1 MCERLCKMLSPR
13 AILDQYLELC
23 SHDLSRLVY
32 QLASNAVLEWNG
44 LTVRGG
50 PKIVKFLR
58 QKQNAGQ
65 LQSFSGAVTVVQ
77 PFELRDTHLATK
89 STPPENLAISPVREL
104 PIAATTPSSPSTQI
118 SSSEEFRS
126 EDPSF
131 ETPPKTLPAL
141 PHPLAPT
148 GGRRF
153 LPFSSDDED
162 EDGDGDAGQSSDSL
176 INRHNTYS
184 DLQYLETIG
193 TVRTANEPK
202 HRGTRTTHHIPREDP
217 SADSSGP
224 SEATTSSTSSVG
236 EKRTKLKLSYR
247 THLRSQEVQFALIIY
262 EHISTR
268 STAVRRNLFVEE
280 ELAQNQ
286 ESPRPRSPEPVPLPE
301 SPPLLAA
308 TALPPSEDSPPPVQP
323 PGTPVKRRR
332 VPPVIIGLRTSP
344 RRTFTPDEAGPAGI
358 QQTWPRKNN
367 HSSSST
373 ADGTGGSASKQ
384 RKLSSASATIRKP
397 LRF

>member
-1 MCERLCKMLSPR
+1 MRTGHAEIFKRKMQMSPR
-13 AILDQYLELC
+13 AILDQYLELS

-58 QKQNAGQ
+58 QKQHAGQ
-65 LQSFSGAVTVVQ
+65 LQSFTGAVTAVQ
-77 PFELRDTHLATK
+77 PFEVRDTHLATK
-89 STPPENLAISPVREL
+89 VTPPENLATSPVREVRQD
-104 PIAATTPSSPSTQI
+104 PIPTSSTPSTPTASG
-118 SSSEEFRS
+118 EEFRP
-126 EDPSF
+126 EDLSF

-141 PHPLAPT
+141 PHPPALT

-153 LPFSSDDED
+153 LPFPSDDED
-162 EDGDGDAGQSSDSL
+162 EEDEGDDAGQSSTGQ
-176 INRHNTYS
+176 NVYS
-184 DLQYLETIG
+184 ELQYLETVG

-224 SEATTSSTSSVG
+224 SDATTSSTSSVG
-236 EKRTKLKLSYR
+236 EKRTKLKISYR
-247 THLRSQEVQFALIIY
+247 THLRTQEVQFALIIY

-280 ELAQNQ
+280 EELRQTA
-286 ESPRPRSPEPVPLPE
+286 ESPRARSPEPVPLPD
-301 SPPLLAA
+301 SPPLAA
-308 TALPPSEDSPPPVQP
+308 GDSPPTSIQP
-323 PGTPVKRRR
+323 PGTPIKRRR
-332 VPPVIIGLRTSP
+332 IPPVIIGLRTSP
-344 RRTFTPDEAGPAGI
+344 RRTFAPPDEPGPANV
-358 QQTWPRKNN
+358 QQTWPRKNS
-367 HSSSST
+367 HT
-373 ADGTGGSASKQ
+373 GDGGGGSASKQ
-384 RKLSSASATIRKP
+384 RKLSSASSATIRKP

>member
-1 MCERLCKMLSPR
+1 MLSPR
-13 AILDQYLELC
+13 AIVDQYLELS
-23 SHDLSRLVY
+23 SHDLSRMVY

-44 LTVRGG
+44 LTVRG
-50 PKIVKFLR
+50 
-58 QKQNAGQ
+58 A
-65 LQSFSGAVTVVQ
+65 AQ
-77 PFELRDTHLATK
+77 PFEVRDTHLATK
-89 STPPENLAISPVREL
+89 ANPPENLTISPVREG
-104 PIAATTPSSPSTQI
+104 PIAATPSSPSTPI
-118 SSSEEFRS
+118 ASGSEFRP

-153 LPFSSDDED
+153 LPFPSDDED
-162 EDGDGDAGQSSDSL
+162 EDGDDPGQSSDL
-176 INRHNTYS
+176 LTNRQSTYS
-184 DLQYLETIG
+184 ELQYLETVG

-217 SADSSGP
+217 SATSSGP
-224 SEATTSSTSSVG
+224 SEATTSSSSSIG

-247 THLRSQEVQFALIIY
+247 THLRTQEVQFALIIY

-280 ELAQNQ
+280 DLSQNQ
-286 ESPRPRSPEPVPLPE
+286 ESPTRSHSPEPIPLPD
-301 SPPLLAA
+301 SPPLLTAA
-308 TALPPSEDSPPPVQP
+308 APASEDSPPIQP

-332 VPPVIIGLRTSP
+332 IPPVIIGLRTSP
-344 RRTFTPDEAGPAGI
+344 RRSFAPDEGAGPANI
-358 QQTWPRKNN
+358 QQTWPRKNT
-367 HSSSST
+367 HSSS
-373 ADGTGGSASKQ
+373 DGGGSASKQ

>member
-1 MCERLCKMLSPR
+1 M
-13 AILDQYLELC
+13 DQYLELS
-23 SHDLSRLVY
+23 SHDLPRLVY

-50 PKIVKFLR
+50 PRIVTFLR
-58 QKQNAGQ
+58 QKHQAGQ
-65 LQSFSGAVTVVQ
+65 IQSFSGAVTTVQ
-77 PFELRDTHLATK
+77 PFEVRDTHLATK
-89 STPPENLAISPVREL
+89 VNPPENLAIIPVREV
-104 PIAATTPSSPSTQI
+104 PIVAPSSPSTQI
-118 SSSEEFRS
+118 ASSSSSSEFRP
-126 EDPSF
+126 EDLSF
-131 ETPPKTLPAL
+131 ETPPKSLPPL

-153 LPFSSDDED
+153 LPFPSDDED
-162 EDGDGDAGQSSDSL
+162 EDDDVPGQSSEL
-176 INRHNTYS
+176 LANRQSTYS
-184 DLQYLETIG
+184 ELQYLETVG

-224 SEATTSSTSSVG
+224 SEATTCSSSVG

-280 ELAQNQ
+280 ELHQNQ
-286 ESPRPRSPEPVPLPE
+286 ESPRPRSPEPIPLPE
-301 SPPLLAA
+301 SPPLVAP
-308 TALPPSEDSPPPVQP
+308 LPPSEDSPPIQP

-332 VPPVIIGLRTSP
+332 IPPVIIGLRTSP
-344 RRTFTPDEAGPAGI
+344 RRTFAPDEGAGPASAI
-358 QQTWPRKNN
+358 QQTWPRKNS
-367 HSSSST
+367 HSG
-373 ADGTGGSASKQ
+373 ADGGSASKQ

>member
-1 MCERLCKMLSPR
+1 MLSPQT
-13 AILDQYLELC
+13 ILDQYLELS

-58 QKQNAGQ
+58 QKQHAGQ
-65 LQSFSGAVTVVQ
+65 AQSFAGAVTTVQ
-77 PFELRDTHLATK
+77 PFEVRDTHLATK
-89 STPPENLAISPVREL
+89 ANPPENLAISPVREV
-104 PIAATTPSSPSTQI
+104 PIATPSSPSTPVA
-118 SSSEEFRS
+118 SGSDFRP
-126 EDPSF
+126 EDHSF

-141 PHPLAPT
+141 PHPPALT

-153 LPFSSDDED
+153 LPFPSDDED
-162 EDGDGDAGQSSDSL
+162 EDVDDPDQSSEL
-176 INRHNTYS
+176 MAYRQNTYS
-184 DLQYLETIG
+184 ELQYLETVG

-224 SEATTSSTSSVG
+224 SEATTSSSSSVG

-247 THLRSQEVQFALIIY
+247 THLRTQEVQFALIIY

-268 STAVRRNLFVEE
+268 STAVRRNLFGDE
-280 ELAQNQ
+280 ELHQNQ
-286 ESPRPRSPEPVPLPE
+286 ESPRPHSPEPIPLPD
-301 SPPLLAA
+301 SSSLVAP
-308 TALPPSEDSPPPVQP
+308 LPPSEDSPPVQP

-332 VPPVIIGLRTSP
+332 IPPVIIGLRTSP
-344 RRTFTPDEAGPAGI
+344 RRTFAPDEAAAGPATSI
-358 QQTWPRKNN
+358 QQTWPRKNS
-367 HSSSST
+367 HSS
-373 ADGTGGSASKQ
+373 AAGGGGGGGGSASKQ
-384 RKLSSASATIRKP
+384 RKLSSVSATIRKP

>member
-1 MCERLCKMLSPR
+1 MLSPR
-13 AILDQYLELC
+13 AIVDQYLELS
-23 SHDLSRLVY
+23 SHDLSRMVY

-50 PKIVKFLR
+50 SKIVKFLR
-58 QKQNAGQ
+58 QKQHAGQ
-65 LQSFSGAVTVVQ
+65 VQSFTGAVTTAQ
-77 PFELRDTHLATK
+77 PFEVRDTHLATK
-89 STPPENLAISPVREL
+89 ANPPENLTISPVREG
-104 PIAATTPSSPSTQI
+104 PIAATPSSPSTTI
-118 SSSEEFRS
+118 ASGSVSEFRP

-153 LPFSSDDED
+153 LPFPSDDED
-162 EDGDGDAGQSSDSL
+162 EDGDDAGQSSDLLS
-176 INRHNTYS
+176 NRQSNYS
-184 DLQYLETIG
+184 ELQYLETVG

-217 SADSSGP
+217 SATSSGP
-224 SEATTSSTSSVG
+224 SEATTSSSSSIG

-247 THLRSQEVQFALIIY
+247 THLRTQEVQFALIIY

-280 ELAQNQ
+280 DLFQNL
-286 ESPRPRSPEPVPLPE
+286 ESPTRSHSPEPIPLPD
-301 SPPLLAA
+301 SPPLLTAA
-308 TALPPSEDSPPPVQP
+308 APASEDSPPIQP

-332 VPPVIIGLRTSP
+332 IPPVIIGLRTSP
-344 RRTFTPDEAGPAGI
+344 RRSFAPDEGAGPANI
-358 QQTWPRKNN
+358 QQTWPRKNT
-367 HSSSST
+367 HSSSE
-373 ADGTGGSASKQ
+373 GGGGGSASKQ

>member
-1 MCERLCKMLSPR
+1 MLSPR
-13 AILDQYLELC
+13 AIVDQYLELC

-58 QKQNAGQ
+58 HKQHAGQ
-65 LQSFSGAVTVVQ
+65 AQSFTGAVTTVP
-77 PFELRDTHLATK
+77 PFEVRDTHLATK
-89 STPPENLAISPVREL
+89 ANPPENLAISPVREVR
-104 PIAATTPSSPSTQI
+104 IANPSSPSTP
-118 SSSEEFRS
+118 SASGSTNELRS

-141 PHPLAPT
+141 PHPPALT

-153 LPFSSDDED
+153 LPFPSDDED
-162 EDGDGDAGQSSDSL
+162 EDGDDPDQSSEL
-176 INRHNTYS
+176 MANRQSTTYS
-184 DLQYLETIG
+184 ELQYLETVG
-193 TVRTANEPK
+193 AVRTANEPK

-224 SEATTSSTSSVG
+224 SEATTSSSSSIG

-247 THLRSQEVQFALIIY
+247 THLRTQEVQFALIIY

-268 STAVRRNLFVEE
+268 STAVRRNLFLDE
-280 ELAQNQ
+280 ELHQNQ
-286 ESPRPRSPEPVPLPE
+286 ESPSPRSPQPIPLPE
-301 SPPLLAA
+301 SPPI
-308 TALPPSEDSPPPVQP
+308 TAPLPPLEESPPTQP

-332 VPPVIIGLRTSP
+332 IPPVIIGLRTSP
-344 RRTFTPDEAGPAGI
+344 RRTFAPEDAAGPAPHI
-358 QQTWPRKNN
+358 QQTWPRKNS

-373 ADGTGGSASKQ
+373 GDDVGGSASKQ

>member
-1 MCERLCKMLSPR
+1 MLSPR
-13 AILDQYLELC
+13 AIVDQYLELS
-23 SHDLSRLVY
+23 SHDLSRMVY

-50 PKIVKFLR
+50 SKIVKFLR
-58 QKQNAGQ
+58 QKQHAGQ
-65 LQSFSGAVTVVQ
+65 VQSFSGAVTTAQ
-77 PFELRDTHLATK
+77 PFEVRDTHLATK
-89 STPPENLAISPVREL
+89 ANPPENLTISPVREV
-104 PIAATTPSSPSTQI
+104 PIATTPSSPSTPI
-118 SSSEEFRS
+118 ASGSEFRP

-153 LPFSSDDED
+153 LPFPSDDED
-162 EDGDGDAGQSSDSL
+162 EDGDDPGQSSEL
-176 INRHNTYS
+176 LANRQSIYS
-184 DLQYLETIG
+184 ELQYLETVG

-224 SEATTSSTSSVG
+224 SEATTSSSSSIG

-262 EHISTR
+262 EHISSRT
-268 STAVRRNLFVEE
+268 TAVRRNLFVEE
-280 ELAQNQ
+280 ELFPSR
-286 ESPRPRSPEPVPLPE
+286 ESPTRSHSPEPIPLPD
-301 SPPLLAA
+301 SPPLLTAA
-308 TALPPSEDSPPPVQP
+308 PSSEDSPPIQP

-332 VPPVIIGLRTSP
+332 IPPVIIGLRTSP
-344 RRTFTPDEAGPAGI
+344 RRSFAPDETAGPANI
-358 QQTWPRKNN
+358 QQTWPRKNS
-367 HSSSST
+367 HSSLP
-373 ADGTGGSASKQ
+373 DGGGSASKQ